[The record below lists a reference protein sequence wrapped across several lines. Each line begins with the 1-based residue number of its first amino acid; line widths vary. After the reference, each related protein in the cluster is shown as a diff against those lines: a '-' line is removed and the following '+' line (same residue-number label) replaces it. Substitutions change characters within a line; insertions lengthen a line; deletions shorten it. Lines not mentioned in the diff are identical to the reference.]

1 MRRRPPRST
10 RTDTLFPYTTLFRSS
25 RAKIQCGRTKHLGL
39 YIGDTGP
46 GFKWPWPPAGG
57 RSTIR
62 PLPWLGAG
70 PHCASRRA
78 LLSAAATV
86 RRGSDTVRGCGYCV
100 HLFSESS
107 FIMADETSPDLNNP
121 ALQPNGEDTSP
132 AIGLISQYVKIGR
145 AHV

>member
-1 MRRRPPRST
+1 MIRRPPRST
-10 RTDTLFPYTTLFRSS
+10 RTDTLFPYTTLFRS
-25 RAKIQCGRTKHLGL
+25 
-39 YIGDTGP
+39 
-46 GFKWPWPPAGG
+46 
-57 RSTIR
+57 
-62 PLPWLGAG
+62 LPWLGAG

-132 AIGLISQYVKIGR
+132 AIGLLSHYVPDLSYEHPNAPP
-145 AHV
+145 AHQGQEAPPV